1 MTGADELAQSERAE
15 GLHKKNGGLPEKEH
29 TDEGSSMGAG
39 GLIVRLLFIPQYLR
53 VPLCS

>member
-15 GLHKKNGGLPEKEH
+15 RLHKKNGGLPEKEH